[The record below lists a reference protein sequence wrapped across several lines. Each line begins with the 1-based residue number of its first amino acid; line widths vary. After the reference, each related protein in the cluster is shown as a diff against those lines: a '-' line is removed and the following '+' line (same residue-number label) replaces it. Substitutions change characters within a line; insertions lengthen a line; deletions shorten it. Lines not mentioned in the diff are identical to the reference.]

1 MRAFYGRR
9 IFGLFMHREGYKIV
23 LPVMLVAFMFTL
35 VSLKLEGG
43 GMGWS
48 ASVVLWL
55 FSAFCIF
62 FFRDPA
68 RQTPREK
75 DVVISP
81 ADGRVIGLDEV
92 DESQFLHGRARR
104 VSIFMSVW
112 NVHVNRAP
120 VEGVVEYLHYHRGRF
135 HVASLPKASLEN
147 EQVIIG
153 ISSPQGKILVK
164 QIAGI
169 LARRVV
175 CHLREGQH
183 VQRGE
188 RFGMIK
194 FGSRL
199 EVFLPL
205 RAEIRVSLQAQVRAG
220 ETIVAS
226 LHEA

>member
-1 MRAFYGRR
+1 
-9 IFGLFMHREGYKIV
+9 MHREGYKIV
-23 LPVMLVAFMFTL
+23 LPLMLAALIFTL

-48 ASVVLWL
+48 LSVVFWV

-62 FFRDPA
+62 FFRDPE
-68 RQTPREK
+68 RRTPREH

-81 ADGRVIGLDEV
+81 ADGRVIGINEV
-92 DESQFLHGRARR
+92 NESQFLHGRVRR

-120 VEGVVEYLHYHRGRF
+120 VEGVVEYVHYHRGRF
-135 HVASLPKASLEN
+135 HIASLPKASLEN

-153 ISSPQGKILVK
+153 ISSPQGKIVVK

-175 CHLREGQH
+175 CYLREGQQ

-188 RFGMIK
+188 RFGIIK

-205 RAEIRVSLQAQVRAG
+205 RAEIRVSLQENVRAG
-220 ETIVAS
+220 ETIIAS
-226 LHEA
+226 FHHREMSES